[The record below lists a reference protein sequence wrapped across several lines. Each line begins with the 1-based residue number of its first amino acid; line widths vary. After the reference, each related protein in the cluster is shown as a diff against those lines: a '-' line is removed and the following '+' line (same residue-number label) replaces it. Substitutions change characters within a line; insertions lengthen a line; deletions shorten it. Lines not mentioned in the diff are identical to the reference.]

1 MGSIPPPGE
10 RLDRDALGVAIE
22 IADEAIAGRRMSR
35 AQYAELLAQVYEAL
49 QEGWPIGGLVP
60 YARALADEMTR
71 SEAKPPPMGFPR
83 LRAV

>member
-1 MGSIPPPGE
+1 MGSTQQPGE

-49 QEGWPIGGLVP
+49 QDGWPVGGLVP
-60 YARALADEMTR
+60 YARALAEEMMRTA
-71 SEAKPPPMGFPR
+71 AKPPPMGFPR